1 MRRLSGD
8 FCPIQPHSGN
18 KSVDVAKNHDGFF
31 FGFFFFFGNKT
42 RCHGE
47 TSLEKKTII
56 TLGIVFWVSC
66 SLVDDYIRSG
76 SGR

>member
-1 MRRLSGD
+1 M
-8 FCPIQPHSGN
+8 
-18 KSVDVAKNHDGFF
+18 V
-31 FGFFFFFGNKT
+31 FFFFFFFATKRGVMV
-42 RCHGE
+42 HGE
-47 TSLEKKTII
+47 TSLEEKTI